1 MPTEQNMVIMEKMT
15 KTTIK
20 QFAKVYLLLDAA
32 IILACIVAGNYL
44 WLLNTQVAFISAMLI
59 TIGSF
64 WGYKRNI
71 EGRLDGVKASQNNAE
86 EQDVIDKI
94 DDPFDLYSEIN
105 EEKEDYTAAEIKE
118 IITEEKNKIKQ
129 NSLKNT
135 IFSATGFAS
144 IYRILG
150 YLVLVFGFFAL
161 NNNGVLH
168 VFAYVAGLLT
178 VTFATLLVNISSK

>member
-1 MPTEQNMVIMEKMT
+1 MVIMEKMT

-20 QFAKVYLLLDAA
+20 QFAKVYLLLDMAV
-32 IILACIVAGNYL
+32 IFGCIVAGNYL

-71 EGRLDGVKASQNNAE
+71 ENRLDGVKKDENSIE
-86 EQDVIDKI
+86 EQDAIDKI

-105 EEKEDYTAAEIKE
+105 EEKEEYTAAEIKE
-118 IITEEKNKIKQ
+118 IITEEKKKIKQ

-144 IYRILG
+144 VYRIFG
-150 YLVLVFGFFAL
+150 YLVLVIGFFAL
-161 NNNGVLH
+161 NNNGMLH
-168 VFAYVAGLLT
+168 IFSYVAGLLT
-178 VTFATLLVNISSK
+178 VTLATLFVNISSK

>member
-1 MPTEQNMVIMEKMT
+1 MHTVQNMVTAVKMT

-20 QFAKVYLLLDAA
+20 KFAKVYLMLDAA
-32 IILACIVAGNYL
+32 VILGCIVANNYL

-71 EGRLDGVKASQNNAE
+71 QNRLEGVEAQDNVID
-86 EQDVIDKI
+86 EQDAVDRI

-105 EEKEDYTAAEIKE
+105 EEKQDYTAAEIKE
-118 IITEEKNKIKQ
+118 IITQEKKKIKQ

-144 IYRILG
+144 VYRIVG
-150 YLVLVFGFFAL
+150 YLVLIFGFVAL
-161 NNNGVLH
+161 NNNGLLH
-168 VFAYVAGLLT
+168 VFSYVAGLLT
-178 VTFATLLVNISSK
+178 VTLATLLVNISSK